1 LTRCCAALADL
12 VALLNY
18 SEDGQTLGW
27 FAAHPMPAGGSLS
40 VHRRVSSFSVH
51 LPAKPRKYWS
61 RRFFDFLRKMAE
73 LKSVP
78 KGENQLEAFN
88 EFL

>member
-1 LTRCCAALADL
+1 
-12 VALLNY
+12 
-18 SEDGQTLGW
+18 
-27 FAAHPMPAGGSLS
+27 MPAGGSPRI
-40 VHRRVSSFSVH
+40 HRRASSFSVQ

-88 EFL
+88 EFV